1 MEKAS
6 AAEIAQHKTF
16 AERLKLH
23 ANELEED
30 ARDLGFELEGSAS
43 KPWIGYRT
51 AAAVIKKC
59 TKSLKSKEDVQ
70 TLKGV
75 GVVIADLY
83 VEFRDE
89 GTFLGLYICVLR

>member
-1 MEKAS
+1 MEMAS
-6 AAEIAQHKTF
+6 AAEIVQHKRF

-23 ANELEED
+23 ANELEKDAED
-30 ARDLGFELEGSAS
+30 AHGLVFELEGSAS

-59 TKSLKSKEDVQ
+59 TKSLKSKEDMQ
-70 TLKGV
+70 ILKSF

-83 VEFRDE
+83 VEFRDK
-89 GTFLGLYICVLR
+89 GTFFGS

>member
-6 AAEIAQHKTF
+6 ALEIAQHTRF

-43 KPWIGYRT
+43 KPWIGYRK
-51 AAAVIKKC
+51 AAAVINKC
-59 TKSLKSKEDVQ
+59 TKSLKSKRAVFMIPKFNMRANFTVPE
-70 TLKGV
+70 L
-75 GVVIADLY
+75 I
-83 VEFRDE
+83 F
-89 GTFLGLYICVLR
+89 